1 MILLISH
8 LFLWLYLDKTIPEKT
23 SSKPPPVETNATQSE
38 SALNSKDRKHN
49 DKPKTIGSPVV
60 VPVVS
65 NIIPPKSHVP
75 TNQDP
80 KQSLNP
86 SIAKQVVNEKP
97 KEKPAHN
104 VCTNQNSQMNNGQ
117 PPKSVPNPNVQKRPT
132 VPKPSGNNNSTIR
145 KNPKKSKTFIT
156 KA

>member
-132 VPKPSGNNNSTIR
+132 VPKPSDAKNSTIR
-145 KNPKKSKTFIT
+145 KNPKKSKTY
-156 KA
+156 

>member
-1 MILLISH
+1 MI
-8 LFLWLYLDKTIPEKT
+8 
-23 SSKPPPVETNATQSE
+23 
-38 SALNSKDRKHN
+38 
-49 DKPKTIGSPVV
+49 

-65 NIIPPKSHVP
+65 NITPPKSHVP

-80 KQSLNP
+80 KQSVNP
-86 SIAKQVVNEKP
+86 NVTKQVNQKP
-97 KEKPAHN
+97 KEKPVHN
-104 VCTNQNSQMNNGQ
+104 VCTNQKSQMNNGQ

-132 VPKPSGNNNSTIR
+132 VPKLSDAKNSTIR